1 MNLKSQIMKNFLR
14 FSSLTFAFVFLC
26 NLAFSQNSKIE
37 VYIQSTGV
45 VTIEDDGEML
55 TFDASTDDAEQENDA
70 VDTPFDDDIDAGWE
84 GAPEDQNI
92 LTAGL
97 RFRDIYIPK
106 GATIDS
112 AFIIVNS
119 HEGKDAED
127 VAKITIN
134 AEAADS
140 AYTFDEANFNDTKL
154 LTDRPMTSAS
164 VLWTVD
170 EPWELWGYYSTP
182 DIKDLVQEVVDRGG
196 WKMGNA
202 IAFYLQGEDQGPSD
216 VDNAREFE
224 AYENIADPADGG
236 DGQNHPERRPKLVVY
251 YTADTYTYASYIQS
265 TGVVTIED
273 DGEMLTFDA
282 STDDAEQENDAVDTP
297 FDDDIDAGWEGA
309 PEDQNTLTAGLR
321 FRNVT
326 VPQGAMIESAYIIVN
341 SHEGKDAED
350 IAKITITAEA
360 TDSAYTF
367 DEANFNDTYL
377 LTDRPMTSASVLWT
391 VDEPWGLWEFYQTP
405 DLADVV
411 QEVVDRSGWKSGNA
425 IAFILAGEDQGPSD
439 VDNAREFE
447 AYENIADPADG
458 GDGQNHPERRA
469 QLFIHYK
476 VGPTSIF
483 TRTPAGTLRAYP
495 NPAKDQLT
503 VELKKD
509 AAATIE
515 LLDITGK
522 VVLSQNTN
530 NRISTLNISNV
541 AKGIYIIKAVQESQ
555 TLLQKMIIE

>member
-1 MNLKSQIMKNFLR
+1 MKN
-14 FSSLTFAFVFLC
+14 SLHLLQLAIALIFVC
-26 NLAFSQNSKIE
+26 NTAFSQNSKIE
-37 VYIQSTGV
+37 VYIQGTGM

-97 RFRDIYIPK
+97 RFRDIYIPQ

-127 VAKITIN
+127 VAKITII
-134 AEAADS
+134 AEATDS
-140 AYTFDEANFNDTKL
+140 AFTFDETNFNDTKL
-154 LTDRPMTSAS
+154 LTDRTMTSAS

-170 EPWELWGYYSTP
+170 EPWELWGFYSTP
-182 DIKDLVQEVVDRGG
+182 DLKDVVQEVIDRSG
-196 WKMGNA
+196 WKMGNP
-202 IAFYLQGEDQGPSD
+202 IAFYLQGENQGPSD

-282 STDDAEQENDAVDTP
+282 STDDAEQENDEVDTP

-321 FRNVT
+321 FRNVS
-326 VPQGAMIESAYIIVN
+326 VPNGAIIDSAYIIVN

-350 IAKITITAEA
+350 VAKITITAEA
-360 TDSAYTF
+360 ADSAFTF

-377 LTDRPMTSASVLWT
+377 LTDRPMTTASVLWT
-391 VDEPWGLWEFYQTP
+391 VDVPWGLWEFYQTP
-405 DLADVV
+405 DLSDVV
-411 QEVVDRSGWKSGNA
+411 QEVVNRTGWKSGNA
-425 IAFILAGEDQGPSD
+425 IAFFLAGENQGPSD

-476 VGPTSIF
+476 VGPTSVF
-483 TRTPAGTLRAYP
+483 NRTTADQLKAYP
-495 NPAKDQLT
+495 NPAKGQIT
-503 VELKKD
+503 IELKKD
-509 AAATIE
+509 ATAKIQ
-515 LLDITGK
+515 LLNITGK
-522 VVLSQNTN
+522 IVLSQETN
-530 NRISTLNISNV
+530 AKISTIDISNV
-541 AKGIYIIKAVQESQ
+541 SKGIYIIKAVQGSQ
-555 TLLQKMIIE
+555 TLLQKIVVE